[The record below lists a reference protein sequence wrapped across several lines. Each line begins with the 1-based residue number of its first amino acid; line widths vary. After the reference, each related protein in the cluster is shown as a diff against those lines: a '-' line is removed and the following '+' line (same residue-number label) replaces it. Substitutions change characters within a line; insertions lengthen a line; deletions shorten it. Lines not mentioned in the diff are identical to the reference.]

1 MRAWPREPAM
11 NDTAVANTV
20 EGAPSLRRRLAA
32 VAFADV
38 AGYSRLIAV
47 NDAETVRRWKA
58 LRTDVM
64 EPLILHHGGRVAEIA
79 GDAVLIEFASAVDA
93 VQWATQVQRVQH
105 ALQDKADP
113 FALQLRVG
121 INVDDLIDDD
131 GILQGDGVN
140 VAARIHQAGAPGQIV
155 ITSRVR
161 EFVAN
166 RVPLAF
172 RDLGTPPMKNIAQPV
187 RVFEIEWHEGGL
199 ARQMPQ
205 PHLHWTSR
213 PTLAVLPLRNA
224 TGDDGDTYFG
234 EGITD
239 AIITGL
245 SCSRSMYVIARN
257 STLRYS
263 RRSGDTD
270 LRQIAA
276 DLDVRFVLDG
286 SVWRQ
291 QDRLRIK
298 VDLFD
303 IHSNLLLW
311 SQRFDGNGADV
322 FDFQDRIA
330 ASVIGSL
337 EPRLRAVE
345 AARAAERPTEILDAF
360 DSVLKAMSRLY
371 RFTDDSFRE
380 SGELL
385 DRATSLDPGYA
396 QAHAYTAWRLNFVLG
411 ENRSDDPARDRA
423 RALASA
429 RRALELDPEDP
440 FVLCVA
446 AHIHGFVGKDL
457 ELASDL
463 YDRALAL
470 NENSAFAWGLSALNR
485 AYQGDADDAMERL
498 QNVWRLN
505 PYDPMNF
512 YFWIVAGIAEF
523 VAERYGECIA
533 WTRKSWRANP
543 RFVAAMRTLAAAL
556 ALSGDEEGARAVA
569 GQLLAVE
576 PGFSVGKFI
585 AWYPLH
591 RTGDLAR
598 LERGLRA
605 AGLPD

>member
-1 MRAWPREPAM
+1 MSTTTPDAGERP
-11 NDTAVANTV
+11 

-38 AGYSRLIAV
+38 AGYSRLMAAD
-47 NDAETVRRWKA
+47 DAGTVRRWKA

-64 EPLILHHGGRVAEIA
+64 EPLMMQHGGRVAEIA
-79 GDAVLIEFASAVDA
+79 GDAVLIEFASAVNA

-113 FALQLRVG
+113 FALHLRVG

-140 VAARIHQAGAPGQIV
+140 IAARIHQAGAPGQIV

-161 EFVAN
+161 EFVTN
-166 RVPLAF
+166 RLPLKF
-172 RDLGTPPMKNIAQPV
+172 RDLGTPAMKNIVQPV
-187 RVFEIEWHEGGL
+187 RVFEIEWHDGGR
-199 ARQMPQ
+199 ARLMPQ

-213 PTLAVLPLRNA
+213 PTLAVLPFRSG
-224 TGDDGDTYFG
+224 TGEDSDTYFG

-263 RRSGDTD
+263 KRTGETD

-276 DLDVRFVLDG
+276 ELDVRFLLDG

-298 VDLFD
+298 VELLDVNE
-303 IHSNLLLW
+303 NLSLW
-311 SQRFDGNGADV
+311 SQRFDGGGADV
-322 FDFQDRIA
+322 FEFQDRIA
-330 ASVIGSL
+330 ASIIGSL

-345 AARAAERPTEILDAF
+345 AARAAERPTESLDAF

-371 RFTDDSFRE
+371 RFTDESFRE

-411 ENRSDDPARDRA
+411 ENRSPDPARDRA
-423 RALASA
+423 RALAA
-429 RRALELDPEDP
+429 AQRALELDPEDP
-440 FVLCVA
+440 FVLSVA
-446 AHIHGFVGKDL
+446 AHIHGFTAKDL
-457 ELASDL
+457 DLASDL

-485 AYQGDADDAMERL
+485 AYQGEADDAAERL
-498 QNVWRLN
+498 RNVWRLN

-512 YFWIVAGIAEF
+512 YFWIVAGIAAF
-523 VAERYGECIA
+523 VAQRYEECIA
-533 WTRKSWRANP
+533 WARKSNRANP
-543 RFVAAMRTLAAAL
+543 RFIAAMRTLAAAL
-556 ALSGDEEGARAVA
+556 ALSGDEEGARAV
-569 GQLLAVE
+569 GQQLLAVE
-576 PGFSVGKFI
+576 PNFRVGKFI
-585 AWYPLH
+585 EWYPL
-591 RTGDLAR
+591 RRAEDLAR
-598 LERGLRA
+598 LEKGLRA

>member
-1 MRAWPREPAM
+1 MSETKAGPDRL
-11 NDTAVANTV
+11 

-38 AGYSRLIAV
+38 AGYSRLIAA
-47 NDAETVRRWKA
+47 NDTETVRRWKA

-64 EPLILHHGGRVAEIA
+64 EPLILNHGGRVAEIA
-79 GDAVLIEFASAVDA
+79 GDAVLVEFASAVNA

-105 ALQDKADP
+105 ALQDKSDP
-113 FALQLRVG
+113 FALHLRVG

-140 VAARIHQAGAPGQIV
+140 IAARIHQAGAPGQIV

-161 EFVAN
+161 EFVTN
-166 RVPLAF
+166 RLPLKF
-172 RDLGTPPMKNIAQPV
+172 RDLGTPAMKNIVQPV
-187 RVFEIEWHEGGL
+187 RVFEIEWQDSGS
-199 ARQMPQ
+199 ARLMPQ

-213 PTLAVLPLRNA
+213 PTLAVLPFRSG
-224 TGDDGDTYFG
+224 TGGDSDTYFG

-263 RRSGDTD
+263 KRTGETD

-276 DLDVRFVLDG
+276 ELDVRFLLDG

-298 VDLFD
+298 VDLID
-303 IHSNLLLW
+303 VNENLSLW
-311 SQRFDGNGADV
+311 SQRFEGGGADV
-322 FDFQDRIA
+322 FEFQDRIA

-337 EPRLRAVE
+337 EPRLRAVV
-345 AARAAERPTEILDAF
+345 AARAAERPTESLDAF

-371 RFTDDSFRE
+371 RFTDESFRE
-380 SGELL
+380 TGELL

-411 ENRSDDPARDRA
+411 ENRSPDPAKDRA
-423 RALASA
+423 RALAA
-429 RRALELDPEDP
+429 AERALELDPEDP

-446 AHIHGFVGKDL
+446 AHIHGFTGKDL
-457 ELASDL
+457 DMGSDL

-485 AYQGDADDAMERL
+485 AYLGEAEDAMERL
-498 QNVWRLN
+498 RNVWRLN

-523 VAERYGECIA
+523 VAGRYEECIA
-533 WTRKSWRANP
+533 WTRKSSRANP
-543 RFVAAMRTLAAAL
+543 RFLAAMRTLAAAL

-569 GQLLAVE
+569 QQLLAVE
-576 PGFSVGKFI
+576 PGFRVGKFI
-585 AWYPLH
+585 EWYPL
-591 RTGDLAR
+591 RRAEDLAR
-598 LERGLRA
+598 LEAGLRA